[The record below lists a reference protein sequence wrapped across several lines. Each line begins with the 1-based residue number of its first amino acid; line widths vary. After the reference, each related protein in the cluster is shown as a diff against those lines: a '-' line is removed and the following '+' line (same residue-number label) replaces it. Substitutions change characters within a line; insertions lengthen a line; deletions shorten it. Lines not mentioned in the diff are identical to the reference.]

1 MNQYF
6 PPYRSSGNNIEV
18 ELDLSS
24 YAAKTDLKNMTHV
37 GVSSFASKT
46 NLSNLKAEV
55 DKLDIDKVLLVLNDF
70 TQLSNVVKNGVT
82 KKIISSVNKT
92 DTTRFV
98 LETTY
103 DTHKSDLEKKISDA
117 DKKIF
122 DTSGIVKKKDFDSN
136 ITEIEGKILSFSGL
150 ATNST
155 LTAVENKIPNISN

>member
-37 GVSSFASKT
+37 GVCSFASKT

-55 DKLDIDKVLLVLNDF
+55 DKLDIDKVLLVLNDL
-70 TQLSNVVKNGVT
+70 TQLSNAVKNGVT

-117 DKKIF
+117 DKKFF
-122 DTSGIVKKKDFDSN
+122 DTSGIVKKK
-136 ITEIEGKILSFSGL
+136 ILIL
-150 ATNST
+150 I
-155 LTAVENKIPNISN
+155 LLK